1 MGQAKARGT
10 FEQRR
15 MQAMVKK
22 EADRLRAIDKEKLR
36 LSKMTPEQKKA
47 EFEYKIMLSQHMG
60 FALSNLGNN
69 YFPFKI

>member
-10 FEQRR
+10 FEERR

-47 EFEYKIMLSQHMG
+47 EFKYKIRLSQYMG
-60 FALSNLGNN
+60 VAMSISKNC
-69 YFPFKI
+69 YQYKI